1 MAGKTMFRQEGADFA
16 VKINSGLERDGQGEG
31 EGEGEE
37 GEVFGRHRL
46 STIGNIRGWGSLEH
60 LHEA

>member
-1 MAGKTMFRQEGADFA
+1 MFRQEGADFA
-16 VKINSGLERDGQGEG
+16 VKINSGLERDGQG